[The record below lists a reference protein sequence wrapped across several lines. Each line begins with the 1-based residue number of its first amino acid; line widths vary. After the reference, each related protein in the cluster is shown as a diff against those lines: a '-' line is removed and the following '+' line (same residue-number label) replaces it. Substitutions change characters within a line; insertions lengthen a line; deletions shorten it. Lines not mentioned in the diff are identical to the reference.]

1 MHADCRATTIEYMCT
16 KFDVDSSSRFHFRA
30 RTNRQM
36 DRQTDK
42 QTDATER
49 PTNAGGYTAGVGNNS
64 KQQRPKM
71 QTREY
76 SG

>member
-1 MHADCRATTIEYMCT
+1 MLIAQAVFILEHGQT
-16 KFDVDSSSRFHFRA
+16 
-30 RTNRQM
+30 
-36 DRQTDK
+36 DRWTDK

-71 QTREY
+71 LTREY